1 MLTYVAQANEVQ
13 IGAAPSPR
21 ELAATLPLF
30 FFPPQSGGRFPRLK
44 FGVSLKALS
53 ARSLKSYNGALKGGL
68 KGQSAAV
75 LEGTLPLASRL
86 EIFRGEAFALAR
98 VGGQVRVALGEA
110 SVTYPH
116 LAAWLSSCSA
126 TCLTACNRTT
136 TDLQQTCNRPATC

>member
-30 FFPPQSGGRFPRLK
+30 FFPPPPPQSGGRFPRLK

-98 VGGQVRVALGEA
+98 VGGEVRVALGEA
-110 SVTYPH
+110 SVT
-116 LAAWLSSCSA
+116 
-126 TCLTACNRTT
+126 
-136 TDLQQTCNRPATC
+136 

>member
-1 MLTYVAQANEVQ
+1 MLTYVAQANEMRL
-13 IGAAPSPR
+13 GAPPSPR

-30 FFPPQSGGRFPRLK
+30 FSPPPQSGGRFPRLK

-86 EIFRGEAFALAR
+86 EIFRGEVFVLAR
-98 VGGQVRVALGEA
+98 VGGEVRVVLGEA
-110 SVTYPH
+110 RVTQPH
-116 LAAWLSSCSA
+116 LAAFAKLM
-126 TCLTACNRTT
+126 
-136 TDLQQTCNRPATC
+136 